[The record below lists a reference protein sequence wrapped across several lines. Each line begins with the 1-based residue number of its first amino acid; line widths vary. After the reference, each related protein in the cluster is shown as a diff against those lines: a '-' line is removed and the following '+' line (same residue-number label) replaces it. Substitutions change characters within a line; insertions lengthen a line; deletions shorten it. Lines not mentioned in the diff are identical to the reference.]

1 MKNIVNVNDRR
12 TGVRVTEYPERQVGF
27 PERNDCMSPTEMER
41 FHVDLETFDISRT
54 NLQEFTKEIT
64 TPTTK

>member
-1 MKNIVNVNDRR
+1 MKSVNNNDQRS
-12 TGVRVTEYPERQVGF
+12 GVRVREYPENQVGF
-27 PERNDCMSPTEMER
+27 PERNDCMSPAEMER
-41 FHVDLETFDISRT
+41 VHVNLETLDLTRT